1 MKHKTIIFTLS
12 FLILGLCS
20 CNYTPAHD
28 EIDIN
33 DRPKGYF
40 LDYWI
45 KEKIDITAID
55 QSLIYEITSNGYI
68 YFGF

>member
-1 MKHKTIIFTLS
+1 MKHKAIIFTLS
-12 FLILGLCS
+12 CLILGLSS
-20 CNYTPAHD
+20 CK
-28 EIDIN
+28 IDIN
-33 DRPKGYF
+33 DRPKGYYF
-40 LDYWI
+40 DYWL